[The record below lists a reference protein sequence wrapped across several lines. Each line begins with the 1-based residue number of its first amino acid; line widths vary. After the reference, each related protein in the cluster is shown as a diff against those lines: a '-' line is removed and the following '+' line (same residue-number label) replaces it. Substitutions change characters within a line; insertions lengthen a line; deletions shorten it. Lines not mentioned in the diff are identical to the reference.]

1 MNFLDPTRLY
11 LLVAVAGLM
20 IAYAVLQARR
30 RTYALKFT
38 NIQLLDRVA
47 PRQPGFRRHIPA
59 VLFLLA
65 LAVLVVGF
73 AQPTHQ
79 EKVPRERAT
88 IVLAIDTSLSMEAT
102 DVEPSRIEAAKS
114 AAASFIDIIPP
125 KINIALIQFNGNAV
139 VKVPPTIDHD
149 RLKLGIS
156 QLELGQRTAK
166 GEAIF
171 ASLETIKSI
180 PSDGQGTAP
189 PARIVLMSDGK
200 TTDGRPDD
208 VAAQAA
214 LDAGV
219 PISTISFG
227 TDNATIPSPEN
238 PRYQYPV
245 PVDRKALQQIAD
257 TTHGK
262 FFDAASESELR
273 AIYDD
278 IGTSVGYTTEE
289 KDASA
294 VFIGGALVLLLLTS
308 GLSLAWFSRLP

>member
-11 LLVAVAGLM
+11 LLVVVAGLM
-20 IAYAVLQARR
+20 IAYGVLQARR

-245 PVDRKALQQIAD
+245 PVDRKALEQIAE